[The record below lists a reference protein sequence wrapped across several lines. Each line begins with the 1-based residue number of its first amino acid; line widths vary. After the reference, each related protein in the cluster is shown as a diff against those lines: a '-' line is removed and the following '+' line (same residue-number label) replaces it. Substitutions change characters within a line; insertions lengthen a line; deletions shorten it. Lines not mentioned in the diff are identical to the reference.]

1 MLEQVK
7 MRTFVAIDLEPEV
20 KKSLSDFMH
29 KLDRFNPN
37 IRWVKDQGMHLTLKF
52 IGEITEDKANKISLA
67 LRGLSLDHKP
77 FPIKLVGTGT
87 FPARS
92 RHPRILWAGIE
103 DNPQLM
109 SLQNK
114 VESMLEKESIPRE
127 KRRFFPHLT
136 LGRVKSN
143 HNIAL
148 VLEELSNSKEFE
160 FGSQEV
166 EEIIFFRS
174 ILKPTGAEYS
184 ALSKIQLK

>member
-1 MLEQVK
+1 
-7 MRTFVAIDLEPEV
+7 MRTFVAIDLNLEL
-20 KKSLSDFMH
+20 KKNLSDFMQ

-52 IGEITEDKANKISLA
+52 IGEIKEDKAKKISLA
-67 LRGLSLDHKP
+67 LKGLSSNHEA

-87 FPARS
+87 FPHRS
-92 RHPRILWAGIE
+92 RHPRILWAGVE
-103 DNPQLM
+103 DSPQIIA
-109 SLQNK
+109 LQNE
-114 VESMLEKESIPRE
+114 VESLLEKESISRD

-148 VLEELSNSKEFE
+148 VLEELFDNKEFE